1 MDIQEYIEDLD
12 SCLSKFG
19 EDIELNGKKILIT
32 GATGLIGSF
41 LVDTFIRYNR
51 THDKKIDIIGISRNE
66 EIAKQRFSYIK
77 RDDNVIFIYQDIS
90 ESINYP
96 SKNIDFIIHAASN
109 SDPKSFYEN
118 PVSTINTNTIGT
130 ANILE
135 LAKKCKSKMV
145 FLSSREAYGLV
156 SGKLIYEETDYGLID
171 FNQIRSV
178 YPESKRIG
186 ELFCR
191 SYYHEYKTA
200 VSIIRL
206 GYVYGPTITP
216 KDSKV
221 IAQFFH
227 SAVSGDDIVLKSQGT
242 QKRTYI
248 YLTDA
253 VNGIL
258 HVLFNKSIM
267 GDVYNIA
274 NSNSIIT
281 ISELADIIA
290 RIGGVRKIIKVADKD
305 EVKTWSPEQDVLI
318 NHDKL
323 ERLGWAPAVRI
334 ENGLKKTF
342 DILCKLNYKDS
353 I

>member
-1 MDIQEYIEDLD
+1 MDIPEYTEDLD
-12 SCLSKFG
+12 LCLSKLNQN
-19 EDIELNGKKILIT
+19 IELNDKTILIT
-32 GATGLIGSF
+32 GTTGLIGSF
-41 LVDTFIRYNR
+41 IVDVFIQYNR
-51 THDKKIDIIGISRNE
+51 THTGKVNIVSISRNE
-66 EIAKQRFSYIK
+66 EVTRIRFPYVK
-77 RDDNVIFIYQDIS
+77 KNDNTIFIYQDITEFLNHS
-90 ESINYP
+90 FNG
-96 SKNIDFIIHAASN
+96 IDFIIHAASN
-109 SDPKSFYEN
+109 SDPKSFFEN
-118 PVSTINTNTIGT
+118 PVSTISANAIGT

-135 LAKKCKSKMV
+135 LAKKYKSKMV
-145 FLSSREAYGLV
+145 FLSSREVYGLV
-156 SGKLIYEETDYGLID
+156 TGKTIYEESDYGLVD

-206 GYVYGPTITP
+206 GYVYGPTITS

-227 SAVSGDDIVLKSQGT
+227 NAIQGNDIILKSRGT
-242 QKRTYI
+242 RKRTYI

-258 HVLFNKSIM
+258 HVLFNKITT

-274 NSNSIIT
+274 NSNSVIT
-281 ISELADIIA
+281 ISDLADIIA
-290 RIGGVRKIIKVADKD
+290 RIGNVQKILKIPNNEEITA
-305 EVKTWSPEQDVLI
+305 WSPEQDVLI
-318 NHDKL
+318 NHNKL
-323 ERLGWAPAVRI
+323 ERLGWVPIIGI
-334 ENGLKKTF
+334 EDGVKKTF
-342 DILCKLNYKDS
+342 NMLRKLN